1 MIHNLVEQHVVA
13 AYDAMRPHFPDFCG
27 CEICREDA
35 MVYALN
41 RIPARYSASNTG
53 SVVTEVNLEK
63 EQSRAAIEV
72 AMMDALRKISLAPRC
87 GRRPQPP
94 MQA

>member
-1 MIHNLVEQHVVA
+1 MVEEHVIA

-27 CEICREDA
+27 CESCRADA
-35 MVYALN
+35 LVFTLN
-41 RIPARYSASNTG
+41 LIPARYVASLPG
-53 SVVTEVNLEK
+53 SVITEVNLEK

-87 GRRPQPP
+87 GRGKSSPT
-94 MQA
+94 